1 MILLR
6 WERHS
11 CLYFISDFFLSLNIC
26 VQIYIFNNK
35 KKQIVCVFLLF
46 GGVSSLA
53 RSRNSHSM
61 FQRRRLCVVCVKNVH
76 THRHKYRCMKQRL
89 IIRMILCLLLLFV
102 HVVAVCNT
110 VGRVVVFVIRQ
121 FSMSAISFYL
131 ILNLVCVCVLLLL
144 RYDDGQ
150 RSERDQFSLSLV
162 ALSTSVC
169 VCVCSNSHP

>member
-1 MILLR
+1 M
-6 WERHS
+6 
-11 CLYFISDFFLSLNIC
+11 
-26 VQIYIFNNK
+26 
-35 KKQIVCVFLLF
+35 CVFLLF

-121 FSMSAISFYL
+121 FSLSAISLYL
-131 ILNLVCVCVLLLL
+131 ILNLVCVCVCCCCFGMTMDNAVREISFHWVWWLFPPLCVCACAATVIHSNHI
-144 RYDDGQ
+144 DNI
-150 RSERDQFSLSLV
+150 SSLV
-162 ALSTSVC
+162 
-169 VCVCSNSHP
+169 HKY